1 LLLWASAPL
10 IASAVLSSFSLHVL
24 AQLFGAG
31 LLALPN
37 VLGQVGLILGVIIYI
52 IVSLLCSLSCY
63 YLLEA
68 REVTEHYLLFD
79 PARPGDYKPAYD
91 GQNQTDQAKTAAA
104 SKPHHL
110 VTYGDLADVL
120 LGHTMASI
128 TRWTIIILNIL
139 FTAGLVIVI
148 CENLSD
154 LAQDEQGAMAARRAV
169 GLCLL
174 PAVAAFLQIP
184 WLQDMWI
191 ISLVGLAVYTIGVIG
206 STLYS
211 AILTISGEE
220 NGRGV
225 PDGLWDVH
233 WGGVTTFVG
242 SAVYAMEGINL
253 ALPTV
258 HR

>member
-1 LLLWASAPL
+1 
-10 IASAVLSSFSLHVL
+10 
-24 AQLFGAG
+24 
-31 LLALPN
+31 LPN
-37 VLGQVGLILGVIIYI
+37 VLGQVGLILGVIIYLA
-52 IVSLLCSLSCY
+52 VSLLCALSCY

-68 REVTEHYLLFD
+68 RVVTEHYLLSVD
-79 PARPGDYKPAYD
+79 PDDRPGDYKPASD
-91 GQNQTDQAKTAAA
+91 GQNQTDQATTATTAT
-104 SKPHHL
+104 STSTPHHL

-120 LGHTMASI
+120 LGQTMASI
-128 TRWTIIILNIL
+128 TRWLIITLNIL

-154 LAQDEQGAMAARRAV
+154 LTPAALGAMASRRVV

-174 PAVAAFLQIP
+174 PAIAAFLQIP
-184 WLQDMWI
+184 WLQDMWL
-191 ISLVGLAVYTIGVIG
+191 ISLMGLAVYTIGVIG

-211 AILTISGEE
+211 AVLTIAGEE

-225 PDGLWDVH
+225 PDDLWDLK
-233 WGGVTTFVG
+233 WGGVATFVG

-258 HR
+258 HRYVSVR